1 MSFQRFGKEH
11 RVLVGFAAAEAGD
24 LAHQTLGN
32 DHLILGMLGNARS
45 PLFSLLGEHGLQLAG
60 ARATVQTYHDEHPE
74 ADAEAAEKSAGE
86 RYEEDRAALASIGI
100 DLDRVREAV
109 RDRFGDDLAEG
120 WAERSRRGRGGRE
133 SGGRGRG
140 RHGHGHARRHGP
152 ERGRSGHRGGR
163 NGWGEEPRGFGP
175 GGPDGPGFGP
185 EGRDH
190 DGPWEPGRGRR
201 GPRGR
206 GGRPRFAPQTRHA
219 FDVAMRIAH
228 DRGDDALRPEY
239 VLLGILEVG
248 DPASAALIASA
259 STDAAE
265 LKAAVEASL
274 PEPVGA
280 ED

>member
-24 LAHQTLGN
+24 LGHQTLGN

-45 PLFSLLGEHGLQLAG
+45 PLFGLLGEHGLQLAG
-60 ARATVQTYHDEHPE
+60 AREAVQTFHDEHPE

-109 RDRFGDDLAEG
+109 RTNFGDDLAEG
-120 WAERSRRGRGGRE
+120 WAERAGRGRGGRGP
-133 SGGRGRG
+133 GGRGRG
-140 RHGHGHARRHGP
+140 RHGHG
-152 ERGRSGHRGGR
+152 RGRHGHRGD
-163 NGWGEEPRGFGP
+163 WGEEPRGFGP
-175 GGPDGPGFGP
+175 GGPGFGP
-185 EGRDH
+185 EGGDH